1 MMTDTDLM
9 EAEGLEEPI
18 EEEEETEDEDELF
31 YEIYVET
38 ASNLIHEVQF
48 FPEFV
53 LVRPASP
60 NLYLTIR
67 KVSLL
72 DFSKEFHEY
81 LGDPQAVRDFLK
93 NTQAEFL
100 VE

>member
-1 MMTDTDLM
+1 MTDIAPEYEGVEDDD
-9 EAEGLEEPI
+9 EA
-18 EEEEETEDEDELF
+18 EEEEEDEIF

-48 FPEFV
+48 FDNFC

-60 NLYLTIR
+60 NLYLAIR
-67 KVSLL
+67 KLNL
-72 DFSKEFHEY
+72 TDFAKEFHEY
-81 LGDPQAVRDFLK
+81 LGDAAAVRSYLR
-93 NTQAEFL
+93 NSNPEVI